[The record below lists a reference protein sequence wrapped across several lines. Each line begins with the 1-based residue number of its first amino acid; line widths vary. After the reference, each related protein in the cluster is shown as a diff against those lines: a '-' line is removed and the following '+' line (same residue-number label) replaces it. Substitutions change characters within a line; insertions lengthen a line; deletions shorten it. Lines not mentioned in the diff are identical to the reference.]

1 MSAVHYLQTPR
12 EEHGLAMN
20 LYRVA
25 RNYRR
30 HLQECE
36 DLLPGVQAA
45 GSGWV
50 MLAEL
55 YIARIEKRK
64 MSVSGVCV
72 SAGVPSTTGLRYL
85 DTLMGFGMVVRI
97 PDENDRRRSWVG
109 LTDAGVKAVEL
120 MLAGFVSAIDA
131 SQAACR

>member
-1 MSAVHYLQTPR
+1 MSAVHFLQKPL
-12 EEHGLAMN
+12 EEHGLEMN
-20 LYRVA
+20 LYHVA

-36 DLLPGVQAA
+36 NLLPGLQPA

-55 YIARIEKRK
+55 YIAKIEHRK

-85 DTLMGFGMVVRI
+85 DMLMGVGMAVRI
-97 PDENDRRRSWVG
+97 PDENDRRRSWVR

-120 MLAGFVSAIDA
+120 MLTGFVNAIDSSQRA
-131 SQAACR
+131 SR

>member
-1 MSAVHYLQTPR
+1 MSAVHFLQKPR

-25 RNYRR
+25 KNYRR

-36 DLLPGVQAA
+36 DLLPGLQPA

-55 YIARIEKRK
+55 YIAKIEQRK

-85 DTLMGFGMVVRI
+85 DMLMGVGMAVRI
-97 PDENDRRRSWVG
+97 PDENDRRRSWVR

-120 MLAGFVSAIDA
+120 MLTGFVSAINA
-131 SQAACR
+131 SQATSR